1 MGGDHI
7 YHSRCDSMA
16 VFLLLLPGTR
26 YTHLHGS
33 HIDKA
38 IAALG

>member
-1 MGGDHI
+1 
-7 YHSRCDSMA
+7 MA